1 MFLVSALT
9 IFIATS
15 AYLQLI
21 FLLVEEVILKE
32 WGGKW
37 SESHSYSVTESGLQG
52 PHRAGHAL
60 FLSSI
65 LLKTC

>member
-32 WGGKW
+32 W
-37 SESHSYSVTESGLQG
+37 
-52 PHRAGHAL
+52 
-60 FLSSI
+60 
-65 LLKTC
+65 